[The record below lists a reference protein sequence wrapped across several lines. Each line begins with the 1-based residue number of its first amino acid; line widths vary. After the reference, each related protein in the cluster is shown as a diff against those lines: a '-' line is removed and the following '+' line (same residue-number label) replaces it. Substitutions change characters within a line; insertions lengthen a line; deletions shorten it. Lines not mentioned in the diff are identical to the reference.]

1 MFDKSTHF
9 KQVCQLPFVPD
20 CRYSSIFFFFCG
32 GWGEG
37 GGGQEGQ
44 YGAMKFKNS
53 KLLPS
58 YFFAIGTSGMWKKV
72 EFLLGRLTR

>member
-9 KQVCQLPFVPD
+9 KQVCQLLLSLIVGIHL
-20 CRYSSIFFFFCG
+20 SFFLAG
-32 GWGEG
+32 GG

-44 YGAMKFKNS
+44 YGAMKFKHS